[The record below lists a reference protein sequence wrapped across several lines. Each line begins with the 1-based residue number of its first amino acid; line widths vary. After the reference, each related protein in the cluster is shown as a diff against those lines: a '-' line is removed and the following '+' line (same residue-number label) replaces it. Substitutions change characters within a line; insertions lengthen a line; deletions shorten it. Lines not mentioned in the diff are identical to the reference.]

1 MPKCPPFCSPS
12 QAVAPAGPMG
22 LPPATETCRN
32 QHLEQH
38 TVSERFRPRQLLVH
52 RQRRCCPPA
61 MRKIHLLLLQ
71 QHLLK
76 GVQPAGGGDSH
87 SAPVF
92 LNPERT
98 QNVKAMSSQ
107 TALKATV
114 QLVAQ
119 LGPSHLNS
127 HDYRGR
133 LYNSTPLSLA
143 ALIAERYIQRLA

>member
-1 MPKCPPFCSPS
+1 MPEFPPFCSPS

-22 LPPATETCRN
+22 LAPATGTCRN
-32 QHLEQH
+32 QHPQQH
-38 TVSERFRPRQLLVH
+38 TVSDRFTPRQLLVH
-52 RQRRCCPPA
+52 RQPRCCLPA
-61 MRKIHLLLLQ
+61 VKKIQLLLQ

-76 GVQPAGGGDSH
+76 SEQPAGGDDSH

-92 LNPERT
+92 LNPECT

-107 TALKATV
+107 TVLKATV
-114 QLVAQ
+114 QLLAQ
-119 LGPSHLNS
+119 LAPSQLKS

-133 LYNSTPLSLA
+133 LYTSTSLSLA